1 VESNEFSEL
10 LEKGSP
16 CTNLENSWQWYRQHL
31 EKLVHKTDGIVGEF
45 LVNQGRGI
53 VGIIVPTTV
62 FYMADGVV

>member
-1 VESNEFSEL
+1 
-10 LEKGSP
+10 
-16 CTNLENSWQWYRQHL
+16 LENSWQWYRQHL